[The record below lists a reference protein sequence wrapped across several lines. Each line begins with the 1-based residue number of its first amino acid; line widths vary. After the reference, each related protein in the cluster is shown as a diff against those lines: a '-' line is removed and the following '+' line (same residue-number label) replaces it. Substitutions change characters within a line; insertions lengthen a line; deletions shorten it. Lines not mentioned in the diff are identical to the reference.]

1 MTWIFKSE
9 NVTISSLGTTFTHGL
24 LTFTPGGVS
33 ATPAGAVGA
42 IRVQLRANSNAI
54 AFISLS
60 NSITFTIQ
68 SIGNGVSADV
78 EAQIYHSIIA

>member
-42 IRVQLRANSNAI
+42 IRITLRANTNAI
-54 AFISLS
+54 CFLSLS
-60 NSITFTIQ
+60 NSVTFTVQ
-68 SIGNGVSADV
+68 AVGNGVSADV
-78 EAQIYHSIIA
+78 EAQVYHSIIA